1 MLATPRVL
9 AFPARPKPIV
19 NAADQGAL
27 MAAAQGGDAGAYRV
41 LLQQLRP
48 WLQGYFRRR
57 LPPDLVEDAV
67 QETLSAIHA
76 KRHTYQ
82 PDRPIGPWIAAIARY
97 KWIDRLR
104 EMKRTRTVELPD
116 DVAIEDHGSAVTS
129 ATLLGR
135 LLAQLRPAQADA
147 IRLVKIDGLSVEEAS
162 TRTGQSASL
171 VKVNIHRGLA
181 RLTRIVQDRD
191 HDD

>member
-1 MLATPRVL
+1 MIATSRVL
-9 AFPARPKPIV
+9 VFPARRPAV
-19 NAADQGAL
+19 ADASDQGTL
-27 MAAAQGGDAGAYRV
+27 MAAAQRGDAGAYR
-41 LLQQLRP
+41 LLLEQLRP

-67 QETLSAIHA
+67 QETMAAIHA

-82 PDRPIGPWIAAIARY
+82 PDRPIGPWIAAIAKY
-97 KWIDRLR
+97 KWVDRLR

-116 DVAIEDHGSAVTS
+116 DVPVEDHGSAVTS

-135 LLAQLRPAQADA
+135 LLGQLRPAQADA
-147 IRLVKIDGLSVEEAS
+147 IRLVKIDGLSVEETS

-181 RLTRIVQDRD
+181 RLTRIVQDHD
-191 HDD
+191 HE

>member
-1 MLATPRVL
+1 MLATSRVL
-9 AFPARPKPIV
+9 TFPVRRRPTGD
-19 NAADQGAL
+19 ATDQGAL
-27 MAAAQGGDAGAYRV
+27 MAAAQRGDAGAYRV
-41 LLQQLRP
+41 LLEQLRP

-57 LPPDLVEDAV
+57 LPADLVEDAV
-67 QETLSAIHA
+67 QETMAAIHA

-104 EMKRTRTVELPD
+104 EMKRTRTVELPG
-116 DVAIEDHGSAVTS
+116 DVPVQDHGSAVTS

-135 LLAQLRPAQADA
+135 LLGQLRPAQADA

-181 RLTRIVQDRD
+181 RLTRLVQDHPHVD
-191 HDD
+191 

>member
-1 MLATPRVL
+1 MIATSRVL
-9 AFPARPKPIV
+9 AFPARQPAV
-19 NAADQGAL
+19 ADASDQGAL
-27 MAAAQGGDAGAYRV
+27 MAAAQRGDAGAYRV
-41 LLQQLRP
+41 LLEQLRP

-67 QETLSAIHA
+67 QETMAAIHA

-82 PDRPIGPWIAAIARY
+82 PDRPIGPWIAAIAKY
-97 KWIDRLR
+97 KWVDRLR

-116 DVAIEDHGSAVTS
+116 DVPVDDHGSAVTS

-135 LLAQLRPAQADA
+135 LLGQLRPAQADA

-162 TRTGQSASL
+162 NRTGQSASL
-171 VKVNIHRGLA
+171 VKVNIHRGLT
-181 RLTRIVQDRD
+181 RLTRIVQDHD
-191 HDD
+191 HE